1 MKCDGIHKDGG
12 WFCFPFDYN
21 KILQSFS
28 RTNRPPKRV
37 NVMEGE
43 LCKLAF
49 LDLTVIKQENYVRK
63 TKNAR
68 IYYYHFA

>member
-1 MKCDGIHKDGG
+1 MKCDGFHKDGG
-12 WFCFPFDYN
+12 WFCFPFDCN

-28 RTNRPPKRV
+28 RTNSLLKRV
-37 NVMEGE
+37 NMMEGE

-63 TKNAR
+63 TKRNR